1 MRPLFLLWLRLL
13 RAHPK
18 TYLKKAALYLLC
30 SAFIIGEG
38 MLLYSFLCTQ
48 KEKRAM
54 LYGEQDFLIAAENE
68 QTLQTIRQTY
78 PNCMAGSLTVLAYG
92 STTEKLSA
100 RRLVIGTADAAA
112 RDIQHIRLTA
122 GILPETGA
130 QIAVEE
136 SLLSLLYPD
145 ADLGQAISLTLFAQD
160 EQTMDK
166 TFTLCGILADTS
178 SNQSQSDTA
187 PLPNALVADSFAKE
201 GNLSPLYRLY
211 ALTFAGNTTP
221 TLAEIE
227 NLPGV
232 VSVQPNDGATLS
244 AALGLNEGAF
254 VYLSAIAMG
263 AAAVFFIVCIFTTEK
278 KDRSEQIGHLKLG
291 GLTVADLK
299 RYYLWSIFAELLP
312 ASLVGAGLGYFA
324 VRWFLERD
332 AAPFAFFFQPAVLLL
347 LWCLSVLPVFLLLY
361 GSCLGEMKASVLQNL
376 LYYNEVAP
384 STAKKSG
391 YTSNNPVLLYAIKSY
406 QLNGESAGS
415 AAVMVFLSLILF
427 GCGLFCAAAFRQ
439 RSAQIMPADYTLVCS
454 SGFYDSTGTIA
465 MDPYYGISDS
475 DVSLLENHPQVQTIA
490 AIKRLYCFSHEGS
503 NPVPFTAEERQ
514 TFGFTQQESLTPRL
528 IMGVNPSFLT
538 RLAALPH
545 EGNLTSEALSTGT
558 AVLYTYDSRSET
570 PTWKAGDTI
579 VLTAVL
585 PENGSW
591 RRQDLTVTVAACLDT
606 ASLSENSMDALAI
619 GELMWSSESFSALQM
634 PIDSSFLYLSVKNPD
649 ATEEMEGLLANLSDW
664 YQNEGKHLDVRQNLQ
679 ERQQLETLANSLSL
693 LSAIGA
699 TALAVFS
706 LFAMALHSNLKVNQR
721 RSLWGFLR
729 AVGLQKGDFRRI
741 LLLETLLEVGIP
753 LLLGTGAALGIC
765 VLLNR
770 TFFSVGY
777 GSLPFTAL
785 MLFDLI
791 YLALAAFAGQ
801 LPVHRLYHMPVAV
814 TIREQE

>member
-1 MRPLFLLWLRLL
+1 MRPLFLLWLRFL

-18 TYLKKAALYLLC
+18 TYLKKAVLYLLC

-48 KEKRAM
+48 KENRAM

-68 QTLQTIRQTY
+68 QALQTIRQTY
-78 PNCMAGSLTVLAYG
+78 PRCTAGSLTVLAYG
-92 STTEKLSA
+92 STTEELST
-100 RRLVIGTADAAA
+100 RRLVIGTADATA
-112 RDIQHIRLTA
+112 RDMQHIRLTA
-122 GILPETGA
+122 GVLPETGT

-136 SLLSLLYPD
+136 SLLSLFYPD
-145 ADLGQAISLTLFAQD
+145 AGLGQTISLTLFAHN
-160 EQTMDK
+160 EQTMSK

-178 SNQSQSDTA
+178 ANQSQSDTA

-201 GNLSPLYRLY
+201 ENLSPLYRLY
-211 ALTFAGNTTP
+211 ALTFEGNTAP
-221 TLAEIE
+221 SLAEIE
-227 NLPGV
+227 NLAGV
-232 VSVQPNDGATLS
+232 VSAQPNYGATLS

-254 VYLSAIAMG
+254 VYLSAIATG
-263 AAAVFFIVCIFTTEK
+263 AAAVFFIVCIFTAEK

-299 RYYLWSIFAELLP
+299 RYYLWSTFAELLP
-312 ASLVGAGLGYFA
+312 ASLVGAGLGCA
-324 VRWFLERD
+324 MVRWFLGRD
-332 AAPFAFFFQPAVLLL
+332 TAPFAFFFHPAVLLL
-347 LWCLSVLPVFLLLY
+347 LWCFSVLPVFSLLY
-361 GSCLGEMKASVLQNL
+361 GSCLKEMKAPVLRNL
-376 LYYNEVAP
+376 LYYNDVPPPA
-384 STAKKSG
+384 AKKSG
-391 YTSNNPVLLYAIKSY
+391 FTSNNPVLLYAIKSY
-406 QLNGESAGS
+406 QLNSESAGS

-427 GCGLFCAAAFRQ
+427 GCGLFCAGAFRE
-439 RSAQIMPADYTLVCS
+439 RSAQIAPADYTLVCS
-454 SGFYDSTGTIA
+454 SGSYDSTGTIA
-465 MDPYYGISDS
+465 MNPYYGISDS
-475 DVSLLENHPQVQTIA
+475 DISLLENHPEVQTMA

-514 TFGFTQQESLTPRL
+514 TFGFTPQESLTPRL

-545 EGNLTSEALSTGT
+545 EGSLSPEALSNGT

-570 PTWKAGDTI
+570 PAWQTGDTL

-585 PENGSW
+585 PDNGSW

-606 ASLSENSMDALAI
+606 AGLSENSMDALAI
-619 GELMWSSESFSALQM
+619 GEFMWSSESFSALQM
-634 PIDSSFLYLSVKNPD
+634 PMTSSFVYLSVKSPD
-649 ATEEMEGLLANLSDW
+649 DTEELEKLLTNLSDW
-664 YQNEGKHLDVRQNLQ
+664 YQTEGKQLNVRQNLQ
-679 ERQQLETLANSLSL
+679 ERRQLETLANSLSL
-693 LSAIGA
+693 LSAIGG

-706 LFAMALHSNLKVNQR
+706 LFAMALHSNLKVNRR

-741 LLLETLLEVGIP
+741 LLLETLLEIGIP

-777 GSLPFTAL
+777 GSLPLTAL
-785 MLFDLI
+785 LLFDLS
-791 YLALAAFAGQ
+791 YLALAALAGQ
-801 LPVHRLYHMPVAV
+801 LPVSRLYHAPVANAV
-814 TIREQE
+814 RCHE